1 MPLYSWKCARDGFEE
16 ELLMSYDRSK
26 KVEVICP
33 HCGDAMSKMMSMPA
47 KTASLWSGNWTEGM
61 SHNYFSNAL
70 GRKVTSK
77 REEEKILNA
86 QGFVAESDLGEGWI
100 EKKQAEVRERAAE
113 QDRRADVYQT
123 TLAETGDQNKAMV
136 KAFPASD
143 CLDGTLD
150 SLYDQKITI

>member
-1 MPLYSWKCARDGFEE
+1 MPLFDYRCPQDGYKEE
-16 ELLMSYDRSK
+16 VLMSYERTK
-26 KVEVICP
+26 TCEVICP
-33 HCGDAMSKMMSMPA
+33 DCGNAMVKMMSMPA
-47 KTASLWSGNWTEGM
+47 KTATAWNGGWTEGM
-61 SHNYFSNAL
+61 SHTYYSQAL
-70 GRKVTSK
+70 GRKVANR

-86 QGFVAESDLGEGWI
+86 QGFVAETDLGEGWI
-100 EKKQAEVRERAAE
+100 EKKQAEVRERSAE
-113 QDRRADVYQT
+113 QDRRAEVYQT